1 MKTLR
6 VLAVGAF
13 AICSRVS
20 LRRAKIP
27 DVKMKTLANPDD
39 RLEIMRRLR
48 SIKPTS
54 RRRWGEMTP
63 HEMICHLSDAFH
75 SCLGEKEVRPASRWI
90 PRRLFRWAALWVPV
104 PWPRGVRGPR
114 EWDPKA
120 DGTKPAD
127 FESDRKELH
136 KLIERFAKAPV
147 DFRWPEHPFFGR
159 MSPEEW
165 KRLGYLHADHHLRQF
180 GA

>member
-39 RLEIMRRLR
+39 RLEILRRLR

-90 PRRLFRWAALWVPV
+90 PRRLFRCAARANGTRKRTVRS
-104 PWPRGVRGPR
+104 PRIL
-114 EWDPKA
+114 KA
-120 DGTKPAD
+120 TGKNCTN
-127 FESDRKELH
+127 
-136 KLIERFAKAPV
+136 
-147 DFRWPEHPFFGR
+147 
-159 MSPEEW
+159 
-165 KRLGYLHADHHLRQF
+165 
-180 GA
+180 